1 MPGRREL
8 RPTPG
13 SRCSPADPGLQPD
26 FWPGVVFD
34 NESEEAI
41 ILEGGRRRYS
51 GISDKAGLL
60 NSDSTS
66 GNSIRPRSTLIV
78 YLFLRNP

>member
-1 MPGRREL
+1 MWIGKPDRHTEHHGLGGR
-8 RPTPG
+8 
-13 SRCSPADPGLQPD
+13 

-66 GNSIRPRSTLIV
+66 GNSVGPK
-78 YLFLRNP
+78 